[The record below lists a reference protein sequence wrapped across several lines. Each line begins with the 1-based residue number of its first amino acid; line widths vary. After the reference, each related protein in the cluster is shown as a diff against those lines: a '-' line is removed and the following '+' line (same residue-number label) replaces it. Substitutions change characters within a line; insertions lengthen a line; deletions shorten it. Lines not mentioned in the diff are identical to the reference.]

1 MIASRCER
9 VGGAIGHLLLVV
21 VLALGIFVMHT
32 VGHPDGSAGRP
43 MAHSSPATGVHTDG
57 MSDPRTPGAEPAASA
72 QLSADPIS
80 PGAYTSAPVSGMD
93 MAALCVAVLCSLM
106 LLALLRAALARRPE
120 WMARTVA
127 DAVVMLR
134 PNPPPRGPSLSA
146 LSVLRI

>member
-1 MIASRCER
+1 MIASRFER

-32 VGHPDGSAGRP
+32 VGHPDASAGRP
-43 MAHSSPATGVHTDG
+43 MAHSSPATDVHRDG
-57 MSDPRTPGAEPAASA
+57 MSDRTPGAEVAVPA

-80 PGAYTSAPVSGMD
+80 PGAYASAPLSGMD
-93 MAALCVAVLCSLM
+93 MASLCVAVLCALV
-106 LLALLRAALARRPE
+106 LLALLRAALARRTE